1 VRGEPIRVSGLDVRF
16 GSFEALRGVDLE
28 VEAGEFVCLLGP
40 SGCGKSTLL
49 NVLAG
54 FVPASAGE
62 VDVGGRPVTGPAV
75 TRGVVFQS
83 SEALFP
89 WLTVRENVAFGPR
102 IRRVDQARSRV
113 LVAGYLKLV
122 GLENASR
129 KFPPELSGGMR
140 QRVQIA
146 RVLANEP
153 NIVLADEPF
162 GALDAQTREV
172 LQQEFDRV
180 WQATR
185 PTVVFVTHD
194 VWEAIALGDRIV
206 TMTAGP
212 AARIKSVFRNEL
224 ARPRELGTAEA
235 VALHERVR
243 QDISDEVQRTL
254 AQEVGA

>member
-1 VRGEPIRVSGLDVRF
+1 MLGESISVRDVDVRF
-16 GSFEALRGVDLE
+16 GSATVLRGVNLE

-54 FVPASAGE
+54 FIPASDGQ
-62 VDVGGRPVTGPAV
+62 VLVGGRPVTGPDV

-102 IRRVDQARSRV
+102 MRGLGRVETAE
-113 LVAGYLKLV
+113 LVSHYIKLV
-122 GLENASR
+122 TLENAAG

-153 NIVLADEPF
+153 RIVLMDEPF

-172 LQQEFDRV
+172 LQQEFDRI
-180 WQATR
+180 WLATR

-194 VWEAIALGDRIV
+194 LWEAIILGDRIL

-212 AARIKSVFRNEL
+212 AASIKSVFEVD
-224 ARPRELGTAEA
+224 APRPRSIEGAQALRLHQRIRADIAAE
-235 VALHERVR
+235 VYRSLE
-243 QDISDEVQRTL
+243 
-254 AQEVGA
+254 QEVGA